1 MITRSVPSSTESPLL
16 TLISATFP
24 SLLALMLFSIFI
36 ASRMMIV
43 WPLFTVSPSFTFM
56 SRITPGSG
64 DLHTVFFGSCRLFG
78 YYRST
83 CFRFRSGCR
92 TGYRFRSGFD
102 GLVQLYFIRGSV
114 HFNVGYVIFY
124 IVHKRCKGCR

>member
-43 WPLFTVSPSFTFM
+43 WPLFHGIPFFHFYVEDNARKRRF
-56 SRITPGSG
+56 
-64 DLHTVFFGSCRLFG
+64 HTVFFGSCRSFG

-92 TGYRFRSGFD
+92 TGHRFRSGFD

-114 HFNVGYVIFY
+114 HFNVELCYLLHRSTGNV
-124 IVHKRCKGCR
+124 V